1 MSGDR
6 TDQLRSIYS
15 FGETDLA
22 AERLRV
28 VSEVFDPTSEAFV
41 SESVRVR
48 PRLALDLGCGPG
60 FTTRLLSRITRPE
73 RTVGMDR
80 SEAFLCRAR
89 ASSAGREDYVAA
101 DVTVVPLRIAGIGER
116 PDLIYARFLA
126 SHLPQPEQAISEW
139 AKALEAGGLL
149 LVEEVDSISAE
160 VAAFDEYL
168 KIVSEVLAQHG
179 NELFVGA
186 RLATIRWDDDLRIE
200 VNRAA
205 EVRPSTGQ
213 AARMFSMNLPTWR
226 HDPYV
231 DATHPPDKLTWL
243 AAELD
248 GLTDFAQTGQIERY
262 DGPLCRLTEVEV
274 GEAAVLHSNRYRRA
288 SATAL

>member
-1 MSGDR
+1 MSGDQ
-6 TDQLRSIYS
+6 TGQSGSIYS
-15 FGETDLA
+15 FGETNLA
-22 AERLRV
+22 AKRLRV

-41 SESVRVR
+41 SETVRNR

-60 FTTRLLSRITRPE
+60 FTTRLLSRIARPE
-73 RTVGMDR
+73 RTVGVDR
-80 SEAFLCRAR
+80 SEAFLSRAR
-89 ASSAGREDYVAA
+89 ASSAAGEEYAAA
-101 DVTVVPLRIAGIGER
+101 DVAAVPLRIAGIGEQ

-126 SHLPQPEQAISEW
+126 SHLPEPEQAISGW
-139 AKALEAGGLL
+139 AKELEAGGLL
-149 LVEEVDSISAE
+149 LVEEVDSISTE

-186 RLATIRWDDDLRIE
+186 RLATTSWDDDLRIE

-205 EVRPSTGQ
+205 EVCPSTGQ
-213 AARMFSMNLPTWR
+213 AARMFSMNLPNWR

-231 DATHPPDKLTWL
+231 EATYPPDKVERL

-248 GLTDFAQTGQIERY
+248 GLTGFAETGRIVWQMRQIS
-262 DGPLCRLTEVEV
+262 L
-274 GEAAVLHSNRYRRA
+274 RRHPA
-288 SATAL
+288 

>member
-1 MSGDR
+1 MSGDQI
-6 TDQLRSIYS
+6 DQSGSIYS
-15 FGETDLA
+15 FGETNLA

-41 SESVRVR
+41 SETVRTR

-60 FTTRLLSRITRPE
+60 FTTRLLSRIARPE
-73 RTVGMDR
+73 RTVGGDR
-80 SEAFLCRAR
+80 SEAFLSRAR
-89 ASSAGREDYVAA
+89 ASSTTGEEYVVA
-101 DVTVVPLRIAGIGER
+101 DVAVVPLRIAGIGAQ

-126 SHLPQPEQAISEW
+126 SHLPEPEQAISGW
-139 AKALEAGGLL
+139 AKELEAGGLL

-168 KIVSEVLAQHG
+168 KIASEVLAQHG

-186 RLATIRWDDDLRIE
+186 RLATTRWDDDLRIE

-205 EVRPSTGQ
+205 EVYPSTGQ
-213 AARMFSMNLPTWR
+213 AARMFSMNLPNWR

-231 DATHPPDKLTWL
+231 EATYPSDKMERL
-243 AAELD
+243 ATELD
-248 GLTDFAQTGQIERY
+248 GLTGFGQTGRIVWQMRQIS
-262 DGPLCRLTEVEV
+262 L
-274 GEAAVLHSNRYRRA
+274 RRHPA
-288 SATAL
+288 

>member
-1 MSGDR
+1 MSGDQ
-6 TDQLRSIYS
+6 TGQSTSVYS

-80 SEAFLCRAR
+80 SEAFLRRAR

-101 DVTVVPLRIAGIGER
+101 DVTAVPLRIAGIGER

-126 SHLPQPEQAISEW
+126 PHLPQPEQAISEW
-139 AKALEAGGLL
+139 AKELEAGGLL
-149 LVEEVDSISAE
+149 LVEEVDSISTE

-186 RLATIRWDDDLRIE
+186 RLATTRRDDDLRIE

-205 EVRPSTGQ
+205 EVLPSTGQ
-213 AARMFSMNLPTWR
+213 AARMFSMNLPNWR

-231 DATHPPDKLTWL
+231 DATYPPDKLTWL
-243 AAELD
+243 AAGLD
-248 GLTDFAQTGQIERY
+248 GLTHVAQTGQIVWQMRQIS
-262 DGPLCRLTEVEV
+262 L
-274 GEAAVLHSNRYRRA
+274 RRHPA
-288 SATAL
+288 

>member
-1 MSGDR
+1 MSGNK
-6 TDQLRSIYS
+6 TGQSSSVYS

-28 VSEVFDPTSEAFV
+28 VSEVFDPTSEALV
-41 SESVRVR
+41 SESVQGR

-60 FTTRLLSRITRPE
+60 FTTRLLSRIARPE

-80 SEAFLCRAR
+80 SEAFLSRAR
-89 ASSAGREDYVAA
+89 ANSAGRVEYVAA
-101 DVTVVPLRIAGIGER
+101 DVTAVPLRIAGIGER

-126 SHLPQPEQAISEW
+126 SHLPEPEQAIFGW
-139 AKALEAGGLL
+139 AKELEAGGLL
-149 LVEEVDSISAE
+149 IVEEVESISTE

-179 NELFVGA
+179 NELFVGT
-186 RLATIRWDDDLRIE
+186 RLATTRWDDDLRIE

-231 DATHPPDKLTWL
+231 DATYPPDELTRL
-243 AAELD
+243 SAELG
-248 GLTDFAQTGQIERY
+248 GLTALAETGQIVWQMRQI
-262 DGPLCRLTEVEV
+262 PLRRLDQPGALVFD
-274 GEAAVLHSNRYRRA
+274 SKRYRRA